1 MSLEYSQIKEK
12 RAENEPILE
21 RRFTRFKYGFA
32 LLQMKDEQRTF
43 CNFEDSEKLIGTH
56 IFRFGKNPTV
66 VEKDI
71 TFITIQ
77 VHTDK
82 SINSWTRIVPQ
93 IEITIYSH
101 DNHMNLDTKIFP
113 NVTAN
118 RNDYISEWFDNKLN
132 GVTKI
137 GSFNLTSKLKL
148 KRNHEYSYTKPDW
161 MMRNMIFEGEEMSI
175 DLCAEMNKHVDE

>member
-1 MSLEYSQIKEK
+1 MANGSKFINAVKDAVIGEIINDE
-12 RAENEPILE
+12 
-21 RRFTRFKYGFA
+21 TMFK
-32 LLQMKDEQRTF
+32 LIVSPDITS
-43 CNFEDSEKLIGTH
+43 FEDSEKLIGTH

-66 VEKDI
+66 IEKDI